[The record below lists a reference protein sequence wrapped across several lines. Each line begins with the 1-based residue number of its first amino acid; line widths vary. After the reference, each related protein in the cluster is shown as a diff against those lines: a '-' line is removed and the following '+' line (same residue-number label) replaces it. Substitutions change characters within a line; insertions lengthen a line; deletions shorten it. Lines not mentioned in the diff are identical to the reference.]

1 MKSLKPYSENISW
14 LYTFGSDLAMEFTL
28 GILIGLQTLLETGDL
43 TQASLIALG
52 CALGTA
58 TLRSAIKKL
67 ISFIKSK

>member
-1 MKSLKPYSENISW
+1 MKSIKPYSENISW
-14 LYTFGSDLAMEFTL
+14 LYTFASDLAMELTL

-52 CALGTA
+52 SALGTA